1 MRILRQL
8 AAKTGARWRMLP
20 RCERYRCAA
29 VSILVPL
36 AALMA
41 YDTRPQPSESPVN
54 LVALASGLDAREA
67 AVLRAHLELRR
78 VPYQLWDGGQ
88 TVMVPADRR
97 AELTVELTHTAPWGG
112 ERFPVRAGMSIA
124 GSETALRGADSS
136 TLDENG
142 RAPAQ
147 GTAGRD

>member
-8 AAKTGARWRMLP
+8 AAQTGAWWHTLP

-29 VSILVPL
+29 VSILVPI

-41 YDTRPQPSESPVN
+41 YNARPQPSEKAVD
-54 LVALASGLDAREA
+54 LVALASGLDAWESE
-67 AVLRAHLELRR
+67 VLRAHLELRR
-78 VPYQLWDGGQ
+78 VPYQMWDGGQ

-97 AELTVELTHTAPWGG
+97 AELTVELTHTASWEGG
-112 ERFPVRAGMSIA
+112 RFPVRAGMSILGGEA
-124 GSETALRGADSS
+124 ALRGAGSS
-136 TLDENG
+136 TLDQTS

-147 GTAGRD
+147 GTAGRE